1 MIDYRLVLDLITAL
15 LLGVTITYAVILN
28 RRLSGFRKQKQEMET
43 FIALFDEA
51 TGRAGASLHRL
62 KAMAEQTGGDL
73 QGNVDKA
80 SALFDELSF
89 MVDRGNAIA
98 DRLEQTASSANKAT
112 RAKRD
117 IGIET
122 IADEEEAA
130 RLAVSRIVEAAEAN
144 QQTAARQPRRAE
156 PEPPPAPSRPSGLSP
171 SGLSAPD
178 PSPGT
183 PAPVTEPRPP
193 ADDEARSQAERELL
207 KALRSVR

>member
-1 MIDYRLVLDLITAL
+1 MIDYRLVLDLVTVL

-51 TGRAGASLHRL
+51 TERAATSLHRL
-62 KAMAEQTGGDL
+62 KTVAEQTGGDL

-98 DRLEQTASSANKAT
+98 DRLEQTASSANKAA
-112 RAKRD
+112 RAKREV
-117 IGIET
+117 GIET
-122 IADEEEAA
+122 IAEEEEAA
-130 RLAVSRIVEAAEAN
+130 RLAVSRIVEAAQAS
-144 QQTAARQPRRAE
+144 QQAQKTTRHPHPPHPPHPIESHPADP
-156 PEPPPAPSRPSGLSP
+156 PPPPPAPVSEPPDTSP
-171 SGLSAPD
+171 DTS
-178 PSPGT
+178 
-183 PAPVTEPRPP
+183 
-193 ADDEARSQAERELL
+193 DDDARSQAERELL

>member
-1 MIDYRLVLDLITAL
+1 MIDYRLVLDLIIAL
-15 LLGVTITYAVILN
+15 LLGTTITYAVILN
-28 RRLSGFRKQKQEMET
+28 RRLSGFRKQKQDMEA

-51 TGRAGASLHRL
+51 TERADSSLHRL

-112 RAKRD
+112 KAQREV
-117 IGIET
+117 GIET

-144 QQTAARQPRRAE
+144 QQAQKSIQQPRRAE
-156 PEPPPAPSRPSGLSP
+156 PEIRPTESRPATVSPQAPASMSDLRASPSAPS
-171 SGLSAPD
+171 
-178 PSPGT
+178 
-183 PAPVTEPRPP
+183 
-193 ADDEARSQAERELL
+193 DDEARSQAERELL

>member
-1 MIDYRLVLDLITAL
+1 MIDYRLVLDLVTVL

-51 TGRAGASLHRL
+51 TERAATSLHRL
-62 KAMAEQTGGDL
+62 KTVAEQTGGDL

-98 DRLEQTASSANKAT
+98 DRLEQTASSANKAA
-112 RAKRD
+112 RAKREV
-117 IGIET
+117 GIET
-122 IADEEEAA
+122 IAEEEEAA
-130 RLAVSRIVEAAEAN
+130 RLAVSRIVEAAQAG
-144 QQTAARQPRRAE
+144 QQAQKTTRQPHPIGSHPAD
-156 PEPPPAPSRPSGLSP
+156 PP
-171 SGLSAPD
+171 
-178 PSPGT
+178 
-183 PAPVTEPRPP
+183 PRPP
-193 ADDEARSQAERELL
+193 APMSEPQGTSPDTSPDTSDDDARSQAERELL